1 MPRRTSAYR
10 ASSAAT
16 SRKNWAESCGGIG
29 WARPPACRN
38 SSFSN
43 RNIIAAGSRR
53 GSHEKRDNGSLA
65 GGNVDSIFVGYGCSP
80 VRDQCT
86 ALAAWA
92 MAAEDEPHPPD
103 VIGWNEL
110 RDRRCG
116 HERSSKRAGL
126 LSQSAPY
133 ANAVCGFVAAR
144 IVRACSLCHAVH
156 YGIRVSARC
165 ARRPGRQRFLTEKVL
180 IAMFLS
186 ARSAYI
192 RVSFAFSASSSL
204 HRLRH
209 GSSFRK

>member
-103 VIGWNEL
+103 VIGWNDCGTDAAAMNDHRNERGCFL
-110 RDRRCG
+110 KVRRM
-116 HERSSKRAGL
+116 RT
-126 LSQSAPY
+126 P
-133 ANAVCGFVAAR
+133 
-144 IVRACSLCHAVH
+144 
-156 YGIRVSARC
+156 
-165 ARRPGRQRFLTEKVL
+165 
-180 IAMFLS
+180 
-186 ARSAYI
+186 
-192 RVSFAFSASSSL
+192 FADSWPHASSVPA
-204 HRLRH
+204 HCVTRCTM
-209 GSSFRK
+209 GSG